1 MHIRQRLLIVAMVLA
16 ALLAPLTASAQTTVE
31 TVVAD
36 IDAYWATQFANAGM
50 AYTSPN
56 LRAVD
61 SEIST
66 SCGVLNPYMSPGAYC
81 AADQTVYYSLLW
93 APDEPG
99 TEILWWTVLS
109 HEWGH
114 HIQWQT
120 DTGVTTVL
128 ESELQADCFAGAY
141 LRDIE
146 TRGLVSPAVVSLAL
160 GLTQS
165 AGDVWFFLPA
175 DSPQHGNK
183 AERALAFMTGM
194 NGSAADCGFGG

>member
-1 MHIRQRLLIVAMVLA
+1 MRHWLLIVVMAAA
-16 ALLAPLTASAQTTVE
+16 ALLAPLSVAAQSTVE
-31 TVVAD
+31 MVVAD
-36 IDAYWATQFANAGM
+36 IDTYWAEQFANTGLTYA
-50 AYTSPN
+50 SPG

-61 SEIST
+61 SEITT
-66 SCGVLNPYMSPGAYC
+66 SCGVLDPLMSPGAYC

-114 HIQWQT
+114 HIQWQA

-141 LRDIE
+141 LRNIE
-146 TRGLVSPAVVSLAL
+146 ERGLVSPAVVSLAL

-175 DSPQHGNK
+175 GGPEHGNK

-194 NGSAADCGFGG
+194 NGGLADCGFGV

>member
-1 MHIRQRLLIVAMVLA
+1 MRQRVLILMLAFA
-16 ALLAPLTASAQTTVE
+16 ALLAPLTASAQSTVE

-36 IDAYWATQFANAGM
+36 IDAFWATQFANAGL

-66 SCGVLNPYMSPGAYC
+66 SCGVLDPFVSPGAYC

-99 TEILWWTVLS
+99 TELLWWTVLS

-114 HIQWQT
+114 HIQWQV
-120 DTGVTTVL
+120 DTGVSTVL
-128 ESELQADCFAGAY
+128 EAELQADCFAGAY
-141 LRDIE
+141 MRHAEEI
-146 TRGLVSPAVVSLAL
+146 GLVSPAAVTLAL
-160 GLTQS
+160 SLTQS

-183 AERALAFMTGM
+183 AERAIAFMAGM
-194 NGSAADCGFGG
+194 NGGVADCGFAA